1 MAITGNTQTAIAPQS
16 QLLQSLEEFMAMLE
30 AEIQIADEHHLVA
43 VLIMSLQR
51 SDRLQA
57 LLSSQ
62 YSGIVRAH
70 FYDSLKAS
78 LRAKDRFVF
87 ASENECWFILPQL
100 SSEALAV
107 LACHRLL
114 SALSTPLKIES
125 HTVFFQPE
133 IGIACA
139 TLHAQNAQDLMRIAD
154 QAHKNAQL
162 NNTRFE
168 LASIRRD
175 QRTSPDDLPR
185 AIQQVL
191 DENALEMRY
200 QPKVD
205 LRSKSI
211 KSVEALVRWPTNHA
225 QSVATNLLI
234 DTAEQYG
241 LIEQLTMQVV
251 NKVLQQAAEWQSL
264 GLQVV
269 VWINLSARLLA
280 FEQLP
285 KVLERSLKVWNLPA
299 SAVGLEVTE
308 SAFIHDIEHT
318 TALLFELKN
327 LGFRLSIDDFGT
339 GYSSLAYLRRF
350 PIDELKIDRV
360 FVQGMISSQQDKQ
373 IVQSIIGLAHNFGLS
388 VVAEGVEQENTLN
401 ALRLMGCDEIQGY
414 YFAQP
419 MLGDAL
425 PSWCE
430 AFNRESA
437 ERF

>member
-1 MAITGNTQTAIAPQS
+1 MTNQQKYGLLDSLDAFMALLDAEMQTANEQ
-16 QLLQSLEEFMAMLE
+16 QML
-30 AEIQIADEHHLVA
+30 A
-43 VLIMSLQR
+43 VLVLSLQR

-57 LLSSQ
+57 LLQPQ
-62 YSGIVRAH
+62 YAQIVQAH
-70 FYDSLKAS
+70 FCQNLHPS

-87 ASENECWFILPQL
+87 ATENECWFILPQL

-107 LACHRLL
+107 LAAHRLL
-114 SALSTPLKIES
+114 NALSIPLKIE
-125 HTVFFQPE
+125 TQTIFFHPS

-139 TLHAQNAQDLMRIAD
+139 PMHATTAADLLRIAD

-162 NNTRFE
+162 NNVRFE
-168 LASIRRD
+168 LASAQRD
-175 QRTSPDDLPR
+175 QRNSPDDLPR
-185 AIQQVL
+185 AIKMVL
-191 DENALEMRY
+191 DDNALEMRY

-211 KSVEALVRWPTNHA
+211 KSVEALVRWPTDHA
-225 QSVATNLLI
+225 QSVPTNLLI

-241 LIEQLTMQVV
+241 LIEQLTIQVF
-251 NKVLQQAAEWQSL
+251 NKVLQEAASWEGL
-264 GLQVV
+264 GLHVV
-269 VWINLSARLLA
+269 VWINVSARLLA
-280 FEQLP
+280 LEQLP
-285 KVLERSLKVWNLPA
+285 KILERLLNVWNIPA
-299 SAVGLEVTE
+299 SAIGLEVTE

-388 VVAEGVEQENTLN
+388 VVAEGVEQETTLN
-401 ALRLMGCDEIQGY
+401 ALRLMGCDEIQGF

-419 MLGDAL
+419 MRAPELL
-425 PSWCE
+425 NWCE
-430 AFNRESA
+430 EFNRHIQ
-437 ERF
+437 ERL